1 MAQASRRTRQAWI
14 FLTPMLITL
23 LAVAVWPLART
34 IWFSFTDANMGDI
47 ESAQFVGLDN
57 YWGEFGLF
65 GNPNYTDGFWASDW
79 GGSIRNTLQFAVV
92 SVALETVLGLG
103 VALLLNQEFR
113 GRMLVRAAVLVPWA
127 IPTIVSAKLWGW
139 MLHDQ
144 FGLVNNWLRTLG
156 IIDHNIAWTASPQ
169 WAMWTVIFVDVWKT
183 VPFMTL
189 LILAAL
195 QTVPK
200 DCYEA
205 AKVDG
210 ISPWRVFWKITLPF
224 IRPALMVAVIFRLL
238 DALRVFDLIYVLT
251 SSSNATISMSGF
263 VQREMVENGYLGYG
277 SAASTALFLIISL
290 CTLAYMKF
298 IRGKSE

>member
-79 GGSIRNTLQFAVV
+79 GGSIRNTLQFAVI

-144 FGLVNNWLRTLG
+144 FGLVNNWLRSLG

-290 CTLAYMKF
+290 YTLTYMKF